1 MSNEQQKDSGFVPIC
16 ELASWPTRC
25 LASSRAG
32 AACRVERGHWDPL
45 RSTVLL
51 AYCESYADWHRLT
64 EQVRGKEVVLQG
76 GTRTVNAQG
85 HVTTEGGK
93 AAPNPLLPVIDRPFR
108 RRVWRHVGHGE
119 GQDLGV
125 RGRRSAG
132 GPVRQDG
139 QRGRDPT
146 GAGLEDLGGCFQGRL
161 MASPIRGA
169 RLFHEP
175 QLRRRDTRRRR
186 REQQRALHRPVV
198 QVRPGVLDFMQ
209 LAQTVFSKIV
219 HDQLVASPG
228 RVRAELPVELRP
240 GR

>member
-1 MSNEQQKDSGFVPIC
+1 
-16 ELASWPTRC
+16 
-25 LASSRAG
+25 
-32 AACRVERGHWDPL
+32 
-45 RSTVLL
+45 
-51 AYCESYADWHRLT
+51 
-64 EQVRGKEVVLQG
+64 
-76 GTRTVNAQG
+76 
-85 HVTTEGGK
+85 
-93 AAPNPLLPVIDRPFR
+93 
-108 RRVWRHVGHGE
+108 
-119 GQDLGV
+119 
-125 RGRRSAG
+125 
-132 GPVRQDG
+132 
-139 QRGRDPT
+139 
-146 GAGLEDLGGCFQGRL
+146 

-186 REQQRALHRPVV
+186 REQQHALHRPVV